1 MQNAFSCKRNGTE
14 NGSIQ
19 WGGLIEPVAAP
30 PGRLGLTLGTF
41 LMETNRGGTLV
52 IAGQSQTFMSWLG
65 MSFHGFY
72 LFSRF
77 TVNMF
82 YEKLKI

>member
-30 PGRLGLTLGTF
+30 PGRLAVQG
-41 LMETNRGGTLV
+41 
-52 IAGQSQTFMSWLG
+52 
-65 MSFHGFY
+65 Y
-72 LFSRF
+72 LLLDISLQ
-77 TVNMF
+77 N
-82 YEKLKI
+82 